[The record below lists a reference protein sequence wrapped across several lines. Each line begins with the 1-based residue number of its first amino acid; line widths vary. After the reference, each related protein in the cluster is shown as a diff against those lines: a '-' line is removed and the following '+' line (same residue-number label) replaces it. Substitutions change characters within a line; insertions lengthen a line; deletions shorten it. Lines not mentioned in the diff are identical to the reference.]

1 MNDIER
7 KRLYGL
13 IGICAKAGKIRSGE
27 FSTEKSVKSGKAK
40 LVIVANDA
48 SEKTKKRFSDMAEF
62 RKIPFNADL
71 CDKDTLGHI
80 IGREFR
86 ASLAVED
93 AGLAKNILSL
103 INGGNE
109 NGNR

>member
-1 MNDIER
+1 
-7 KRLYGL
+7 
-13 IGICAKAGKIRSGE
+13 
-27 FSTEKSVKSGKAK
+27 
-40 LVIVANDA
+40 
-48 SEKTKKRFSDMAEF
+48 MAEF